1 MSLTDEITDSL
12 SASAFRFAE
21 NMGGLVM
28 GVDMKSDTCWLVE
41 GVLAENASHNV
52 EQCTDGILSVE
63 FGS

>member
-21 NMGGLVM
+21 NMVGLVM
-28 GVDMKSDTCWLVE
+28 GVDMKSCWLVE

-52 EQCTDGILSVE
+52 EQCTDGTLSVE
-63 FGS
+63 LGS